1 MGRVESAAVIIPP
14 MNGEPA
20 PEPEPPTNGAPQSLT
35 GLLKQILFILNQ
47 SFFTGQSRH
56 EITIISLDTGATFQ
70 QIFPATKLVK
80 KAIIQNISTEAV
92 TIISR
97 ATGTVSQGI
106 ILNPADLAGQ
116 GGGSLP
122 TGNVDL
128 SKLWFRRVTSGVTL
142 AVYRET

>member
-14 MNGEPA
+14 MNGEA
-20 PEPEPPTNGAPQSLT
+20 PPEEPPTNGAPQSLT

-47 SFFTGQSRH
+47 SFFTGQSRL
-56 EITIISLDTGATFQ
+56 EITIHTLNTGATFQ
-70 QIFPATKLVK
+70 QLFPASKEVK

-92 TIISR
+92 TIIST
-97 ATGTVSQGI
+97 ATGTVSRGI
-106 ILNPADLAGQ
+106 LLNPASISGE

-122 TGNVDL
+122 TGNVNL
-128 SKLWFRRVTSGVTL
+128 NKLWFRRATAGVTL